1 MKKQVANNISFF
13 PLEKFIHDNITV
25 IDGKESLH
33 NVIAVKTNKS
43 FFGVYERSK
52 YLCKD
57 SFSLGRRDYYKITV
71 ITNGSGILRYGD
83 KQIKVKPGALIFVNP
98 AEIKG
103 WHAESEEQ
111 DGYFCIF
118 TEHYFSLSHEE
129 LKDLLQHPL
138 FQNGINPVI
147 QLNDEQLNIT
157 INLFEKIM
165 YEHQSCNP
173 FKDDAIRLYLKLLL
187 VEAKRFCNHSVI
199 QIEGANAAQNIVHRF
214 DYLLESQFPVVR
226 VTDQVQLKSVTDFAI
241 ALNVHSNHLNAS
253 VKKVTGYT
261 ASHRI
266 GARFLREAKL
276 LLMHTDW
283 HINEIAW
290 CLGFEEPASFAH
302 FFKKH
307 AGITANQFRQQA
319 D

>member
-1 MKKQVANNISFF
+1 MKKQVANNIPFF
-13 PLEKFIHDNITV
+13 PLEKFIHDNVSI
-25 IDGKESLH
+25 IDGKESLR
-33 NVIAVKTNKS
+33 NSVAVQTNKS

-52 YLCKD
+52 YPCKD
-57 SFSLGRRDYYKITV
+57 SLSSGRRDYYKITL
-71 ITNGSGILRYGD
+71 ITRGCGVFRYGE
-83 KQIKVKPGALIFVNP
+83 KKIKVKPCTLIFINP
-98 AEIKG
+98 TEIKG
-103 WHAESEEQ
+103 WHADSEEQ

-118 TEHYFSLSHEE
+118 TEQFFSLSHEE
-129 LKDLLQHPL
+129 LKELLQYPL

-147 QLNDEQLNIT
+147 QLTDQQLKT
-157 INLFEKIM
+157 VLGLFEQIM
-165 YEHQSCNP
+165 HEHQSCNP

-187 VEAKRFCNHSVI
+187 VEAKRFCNHTIAPVESI
-199 QIEGANAAQNIVHRF
+199 NAAQNLVHRF
-214 DYLLESQFPVVR
+214 DHLLESQFPVVR
-226 VTDQVQLKSVTDFAI
+226 VTDQVQLKSVTDFAY
-241 ALNVHSNHLNAS
+241 ALSVHSNHLNAS

-261 ASHRI
+261 ASYRI
-266 GARFLREAKL
+266 GKRFLREAKL